1 MKDLG
6 QLIFTGISGV
16 SLTDEERDFIEQ
28 ENIGGVILFSENFES
43 PAQLAELV
51 NSIQK
56 LRDEYPLYIAVD
68 HEGGRVCR
76 FKKYFSQFPPM
87 MNIASAGSPKLCF
100 EVSTIMAKELKA
112 CGVNLNLAPV
122 CDILTNESN
131 KVIGDRAFGRDAD
144 TVSKFVSSAIRGFQ
158 TEGIQACAKHFPGH
172 GSTTKDS
179 HFDLPYVTKP
189 MDELKEEEFQP
200 FIKAI
205 KSRVEFVMMAHLVVD
220 AFDKDKPCSL
230 SPAAHEYLRNEL
242 KFSKLI
248 ISDDMQM
255 KAITDNYGVE
265 EAAVMA
271 INAGSD
277 IVEYRDFDFAK
288 KALEGLKAAL
298 KDKTLKPEI
307 VKDRAQRI
315 LNSKKTHLADYSPV
329 YIPEIEKQV
338 NSRQSQLFIEE
349 LNKQL
354 SDVQP

>member
-6 QLIFTGISGV
+6 QLIFTGISGIA
-16 SLTDEERDFIEQ
+16 LTEDEKEFIEK
-28 ENIGGVILFSENFES
+28 ENIGGIVLFAENFES
-43 PAQLAELV
+43 PAQLAELI

-56 LRDEYPLYIAVD
+56 LRDEYPLYISVD
-68 HEGGRVCR
+68 HEGGRVIR
-76 FKKYFSQFPPM
+76 FKKYFTQFPPM
-87 MNIASAGSPKLCF
+87 MEVASVGSPKLCF
-100 EVSTIMAKELKA
+100 EVSSIMAKELKA

-131 KVIGDRAFGRDAD
+131 KVIGDRAFGRDPD
-144 TVSKFVSSAIRGFQ
+144 SVSKYVSSAIRGFQ

-179 HFDLPYVTKP
+179 HFDLPYVTKSLE
-189 MDELKEEEFQP
+189 ELKVEEIQP

-220 AFDKDKPCSL
+220 AFDKDLPCTL
-230 SPAAHEYLRNEL
+230 SAPAHDYLRNEL
-242 KFSKLI
+242 KFTKLI

-255 KAITDNYGVE
+255 KAITDNYSVE

-277 IVEYRDFDFAK
+277 IVEYREMEYAK
-288 KALEGLKAAL
+288 KALAGLKEAL
-298 KDKTLKPEI
+298 KTKELKNDV

-315 LNSKKTHLADYSPV
+315 LNSKKAHLADNQPV
-329 YIPEIEKQV
+329 YIPELDKQI
-338 NSRQSQLFIEE
+338 NSRQSQLFTEE

-354 SDVQP
+354 SEVQP